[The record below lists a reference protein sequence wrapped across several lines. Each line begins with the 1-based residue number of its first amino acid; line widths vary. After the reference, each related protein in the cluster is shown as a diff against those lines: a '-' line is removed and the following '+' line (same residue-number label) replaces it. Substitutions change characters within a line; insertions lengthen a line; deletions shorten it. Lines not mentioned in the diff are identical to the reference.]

1 LAAYVDP
8 VFSTQGYA
16 AHGVFRQVVVE
27 HHQLQLIPRMRV
39 AGSL

>member
-1 LAAYVDP
+1 VDP
-8 VFSTQGYA
+8 VAAANRDG
-16 AHGVFRQVVVE
+16 AHGVLRDVIVE

>member
-1 LAAYVDP
+1 VPDVGP
-8 VFSTQGYA
+8 VATTNRHR
-16 AHGVFRQVVVE
+16 AHGVLGEVVVE